1 VSERPTRLSPADIQA
16 LDEEIY
22 PHPLN
27 INAVRR
33 ARPLGDHTGLRQ
45 LGVQL
50 VRLTPGHDS
59 TEYHRHHHS
68 DEFVY
73 VLEGRGTARLGAA
86 TVTIGPGDF
95 LGFPAGGEP
104 HCLSNPYEVDL
115 LYLVGGNRVAMDTVD
130 YPDSGKRL
138 SISGDERRYG
148 ELSEAG
154 PDTADD

>member
-1 VSERPTRLSPADIQA
+1 MSQRPTRLSAADIRA

-33 ARPLGDHTGLRQ
+33 TRALGEHTGLQ
-45 LGVQL
+45 QVGVQL

-73 VLEGRGTARLGAA
+73 VLEGRGSARIGAA

-104 HCLSNPYEVDL
+104 HALSNPYEVDL
-115 LYLVGGNRVAMDTVD
+115 LYLVGGNRVPVDTVD
-130 YPDSGKRL
+130 YPEAGKRL

-148 ELSEAG
+148 ALPVDG
-154 PDTADD
+154 PDAPDD

>member
-1 VSERPTRLSPADIQA
+1 MSTTRYRLSAAEIEA
-16 LDEEIY
+16 LTEEIY

-33 ARPLGDHTGLRQ
+33 SRVLGNPTGLTQ

-59 TEYHRHHHS
+59 TEYHKHHAS

-73 VLEGRGTARLGAA
+73 VLEGRGEARIGAD

-104 HCLSNPYEVDL
+104 HALSNPYEVDL
-115 LYLVGGNRVAMDTVD
+115 VYLVGGARVSEDTVD
-130 YPDSGKRL
+130 YPEAGKRL
-138 SISGDERRYG
+138 HIRAGQRRYV
-148 ELSEAG
+148 ELDQD
-154 PDTADD
+154 PQDPTDD